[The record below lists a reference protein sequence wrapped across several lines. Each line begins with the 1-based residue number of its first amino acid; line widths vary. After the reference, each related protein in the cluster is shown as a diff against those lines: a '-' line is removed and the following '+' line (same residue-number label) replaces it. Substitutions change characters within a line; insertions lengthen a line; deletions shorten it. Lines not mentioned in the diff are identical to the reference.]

1 MTASGAPEVLPA
13 ATRRP
18 QTQIPPRAPG
28 SIRRSSHI
36 GVQLPGD
43 STELRVHGAVRDVIT
58 GADGQGRVVGD
69 ATLDCTV
76 AADRSVASIAAQPDD
91 PALKALIG
99 RVAHRGWRAAAR
111 ELVDEGSP
119 LLSLLDDVPIALLLS
134 SYGALRQG
142 ALDLKAVQPLMA
154 GMRNLCAGWAEGA
167 TPMRTMD
174 AGHLMP
180 LPGVVPVP
188 PAAEPDALAT
198 EPRAPLVPQEVR
210 RVRRIDVVLGETVRV
225 QADFRDSYCDGA
237 GEIGV
242 LHEYVVNATL
252 SPAGVIEAIEAEP
265 RVLPYDECSFAAA
278 SPQRLVGRRIEDLAE
293 EVRAGA
299 GTATCSH
306 LDDLL
311 RSLSAIPSLQQ
322 LALQHR
328 ATAPSADW

>member
-1 MTASGAPEVLPA
+1 MTGSGAPEVLPA

-18 QTQIPPRAPG
+18 QTQTPARPSG

-36 GVQLPGD
+36 GVQLPGH
-43 STELRVHGAVRDVIT
+43 SSELRVHGAVRDVIT
-58 GADGQGRVVGD
+58 SDAGEGRADGE
-69 ATLDCTV
+69 ATLDCVV
-76 AADRSVASIAAQPDD
+76 AADRSVISIVTQPDA
-91 PALKALIG
+91 PSLQALIG

-111 ELVDEGSP
+111 ELVDEGSQ

-174 AGHLMP
+174 AGQLMP

-188 PAAEPDALAT
+188 PVSEADTLAS
-198 EPRAPLVPQEVR
+198 EPREPLVPQEVR
-210 RVRRIDVVLGETVRV
+210 RVRRIDVVPGETVRV

-252 SPAGVIEAIEAEP
+252 TPDGTITSIQAEP
-265 RVLPYDECSFAAA
+265 RVLPYDECSFAAT
-278 SPQRLVGRRIEDLAE
+278 SPQRLVGLRIEDVAE
-293 EVRAGA
+293 EVRARA

-311 RSLSAIPSLQQ
+311 RSLSAVS
-322 LALQHR
+322 ALQHR
-328 ATAPSADW
+328 ATAPRAGW